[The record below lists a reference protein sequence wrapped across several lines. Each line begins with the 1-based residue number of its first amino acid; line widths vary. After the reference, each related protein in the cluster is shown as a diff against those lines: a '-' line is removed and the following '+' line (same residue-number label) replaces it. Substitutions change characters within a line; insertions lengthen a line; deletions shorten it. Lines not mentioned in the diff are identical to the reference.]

1 MKLCLL
7 GHCCLVRLSFDF
19 RFLGGLFFS
28 GVCDNFRNI
37 FCHDKLVDW
46 VLHISVTVIIL
57 LLYLYFVKHTDRKRK
72 PSCLSAYGFTEFVV

>member
-19 RFLGGLFFS
+19 RFWGVFFS
-28 GVCDNFRNI
+28 VVFVI
-37 FCHDKLVDW
+37 ISMFCHYKLVDW
-46 VLHISVTVIIL
+46 VLNISVTVIIL